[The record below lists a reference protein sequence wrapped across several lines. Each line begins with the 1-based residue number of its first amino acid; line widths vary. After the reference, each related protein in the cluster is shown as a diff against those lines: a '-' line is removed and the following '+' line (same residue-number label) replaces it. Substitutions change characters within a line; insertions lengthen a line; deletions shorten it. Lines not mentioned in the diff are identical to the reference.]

1 MTPKYWIAV
10 PMLSLMLIG
19 CGDNES
25 TTTPVDPIDT
35 APPATP
41 SGLDL
46 AARTSI
52 DPHITIAWD
61 ANAEPDFARYELQ
74 RSLDEGATWTIVSY
88 TLTDN
93 EYVDTYY
100 SKAEY
105 RVSAFDESDNQSAF
119 SSPVSYLAAN
129 DTPKLPQ
136 DAEQP
141 VW

>member
-35 APPATP
+35 AAPATP
-41 SGLDL
+41 SDL
-46 AARTSI
+46 ALDVQTTADRSI
-52 DPHITIAWD
+52 TVHWA
-61 ANAEPDFARYELQ
+61 ANAEPDLARYELQ
-74 RSLDEGATWTIVSY
+74 RSVDEGETWTIVSY

-93 EYVDTYY
+93 EYVDSYY

-119 SSPVSYLAAN
+119 TSPVGYLAPN
-129 DTPKLPQ
+129 RNPKFPRDSQ
-136 DAEQP
+136 QP
-141 VW
+141 TL